1 MAEIN
6 LLAKYPRA
14 KRNLVARKLGQAE
27 NRIIARQFGRDYFD
41 GTREQGY
48 GGYRYDGRWLPIA
61 RDMAAHFGLKRGDRV
76 LDIGCAKGFL
86 MRDLMEVVP
95 GLEVWGLEI
104 SYYAIENCHP
114 DMRGR
119 IARGTAQ
126 KLPFASGSFAAALCI
141 NVVHNL
147 PYDACVEAVQEI
159 ERVAPG
165 RGYIQ
170 VDAYRNDDERD
181 AFLDWV
187 LTAETFGKPD
197 MWYQL
202 FERAGYTGD
211 YYWTGRSR
219 VDGAEPRA
227 RPKISSGVRTMKKT
241 YAVLGGGG
249 SFGLHT
255 SKYLLDHADPAKVI
269 AVGRNLPKY
278 DCFTLGIGEG
288 DPRYSYHA
296 YHVNYELDL
305 LMELLDREKP
315 QVIVNGPRG
324 GRDLAEA
331 FMALLRDQL
340 RGARQAGRGAAIA
353 RLSRAVHSYRNLGA
367 LRIRRARRRRG

>member
-14 KRNLVARKLGQAE
+14 KRNLVARKAGQAE
-27 NRIIARQFGRDYFD
+27 NKRLACQFGREYFD

-61 RDMAAHFGLKRGDRV
+61 RDIAAHFGLKRGDRV

-104 SYYAIENCHP
+104 SHYAIENCHP
-114 DMRGR
+114 DARGR
-119 IARGTAQ
+119 LVRGTAQ
-126 KLPFASGSFAAALCI
+126 RLPFASGSVAAALCI

-147 PYDACVEAVQEI
+147 PHDACVEAVQEI

-197 MWYQL
+197 MWYRL

-211 YYWTGRSR
+211 YYWTIIEADPEWTVRS
-219 VDGAEPRA
+219 AEPDQ
-227 RPKISSGVRTMKKT
+227 KYHQESGR
-241 YAVLGGGG
+241 
-249 SFGLHT
+249 
-255 SKYLLDHADPAKVI
+255 
-269 AVGRNLPKY
+269 
-278 DCFTLGIGEG
+278 
-288 DPRYSYHA
+288 
-296 YHVNYELDL
+296 
-305 LMELLDREKP
+305 
-315 QVIVNGPRG
+315 
-324 GRDLAEA
+324 
-331 FMALLRDQL
+331 
-340 RGARQAGRGAAIA
+340 
-353 RLSRAVHSYRNLGA
+353 
-367 LRIRRARRRRG
+367 

>member
-14 KRNLVARKLGQAE
+14 KRNLIARKLGQEA
-27 NRIIARQFGRDYFD
+27 NRAVAREFGRDYFD

-61 RDMAAHFGLKRGDRV
+61 GDMAEHFKLRAGDRV

-104 SYYAIENCHP
+104 SQYAIDNCHA
-114 DMRGR
+114 DTRGR
-119 IARGTAQ
+119 ILRGSAQ
-126 KLPFASGSFAAALCI
+126 RLPFASNSFAAALCI

-147 PYDACVEAVQEI
+147 AGEACVEAVKEI

-187 LTAETFGKPD
+187 LTAETFGKPE
-197 MWYQL
+197 MWRAL
-202 FERAGYTGD
+202 LERAGYAGD
-211 YYWTGRSR
+211 HYWTIIEIDDNLTRNVPS
-219 VDGAEPRA
+219 ATTPRA
-227 RPKISSGVRTMKKT
+227 
-241 YAVLGGGG
+241 
-249 SFGLHT
+249 
-255 SKYLLDHADPAKVI
+255 
-269 AVGRNLPKY
+269 
-278 DCFTLGIGEG
+278 
-288 DPRYSYHA
+288 
-296 YHVNYELDL
+296 
-305 LMELLDREKP
+305 
-315 QVIVNGPRG
+315 
-324 GRDLAEA
+324 
-331 FMALLRDQL
+331 
-340 RGARQAGRGAAIA
+340 
-353 RLSRAVHSYRNLGA
+353 
-367 LRIRRARRRRG
+367 